1 MRLAEEGAVQIDV
14 IRNRLNELEEE
25 RARLEKLMA
34 RTDSSQ
40 VHLDFNEIKQ
50 EVAKFVLNFEERIET
65 APIEEKKELVQ
76 RCISRIVVDKERM
89 VARFYV
95 KRIPAVLPQME
106 ALYET
111 KPAGSIVSERC
122 ARNRT

>member
-1 MRLAEEGAVQIDV
+1 M
-14 IRNRLNELEEE
+14 
-25 RARLEKLMA
+25 EKLLA
-34 RTDSSQ
+34 RTDSSS
-40 VHLDFNEIKQ
+40 VRLDVDEIKQ

-76 RCISRIVVDKERM
+76 RCISRIVVDRERM

-106 ALYET
+106 ALFEA
-111 KPAGSIVSERC
+111 KPAGSIMSERS